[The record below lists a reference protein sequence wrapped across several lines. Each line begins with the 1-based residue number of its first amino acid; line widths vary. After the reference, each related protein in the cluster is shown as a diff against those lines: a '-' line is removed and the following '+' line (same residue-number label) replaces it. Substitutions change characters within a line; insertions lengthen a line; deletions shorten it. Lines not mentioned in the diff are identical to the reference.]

1 MTTNYCYKKLKEKV
15 EKLEAA
21 LEANTEADE
30 HLAERVTENDNFDQT
45 QEGEITELA
54 TELGEFEPA
63 TDSQINDITD

>member
-45 QEGEITELA
+45 QEG
-54 TELGEFEPA
+54 
-63 TDSQINDITD
+63 DNRVSY